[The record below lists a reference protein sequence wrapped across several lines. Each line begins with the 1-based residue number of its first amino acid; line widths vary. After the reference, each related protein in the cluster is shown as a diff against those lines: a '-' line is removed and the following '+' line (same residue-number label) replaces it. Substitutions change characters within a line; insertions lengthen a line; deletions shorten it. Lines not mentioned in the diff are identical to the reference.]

1 MHKIKRFTRARREEL
16 TNWDALH
23 DLAGRIRQRLD
34 DGLNYP
40 GARKVDRE
48 EFMRCVVDDCGD
60 VFGWNLEAVEIE

>member
-1 MHKIKRFTRARREEL
+1 MTA
-16 TNWDALH
+16 
-23 DLAGRIRQRLD
+23 
-34 DGLNYP
+34 LNYP